1 VARSEFLEQAGPSA
15 VSACQLCKRYGHVT
29 ALDRVD
35 IDLVPGEV
43 HAIVGE
49 NGAGKSTLAKCLAGA
64 EHPDRGAILVDGR
77 EQVFSGRR
85 ASIAAGIGYVPQGS
99 SLVGAL
105 TLMENLLVARD
116 GILIDR
122 ARARADLTAAAR
134 RLNANISLDVP
145 TFRLSLAELQL
156 AEIALALAQGAR
168 VLLLDE
174 PTSALGPVD
183 VERLIACMHDL
194 ASRGTAVGLV
204 THRIVEVLRGADRV
218 TVLRV
223 GKLVHHGL
231 TKGLTPDAL
240 AQLIVGERTRDVQRS
255 GLRQRGY
262 TRLRARGLRV
272 KDGDLAVLND
282 VSIEVGGGE
291 IVGIAGVAGPSQPA
305 LAQTLAGIRRPAR
318 GSVAIDGSDITGD
331 AARGAA
337 RKVAYVPDTRREAL
351 VMDLTIAKNASFLRM
366 HEPGFQRY
374 GLRVAAAEDRYGEW
388 ICREFDLRPPRPQ
401 LLAAG
406 LSGGN
411 QQKLM
416 VGREIA
422 GEPSVII
429 AHGPTQGL
437 DLASAAAIRSRLS
450 AAAENGAAVV
460 VISADLD
467 EILTIS
473 DRIVVLAAGRI
484 TDTIDVRGGKVDMV
498 RLGRAMT
505 DAAPAAVSA

>member
-1 VARSEFLEQAGPSA
+1 VVPTGPVEQAAPSA
-15 VSACQLCKRYGHVT
+15 VSAWQLSKRYGRVT
-29 ALDRVD
+29 ALDGVD

-64 EHPDRGAILVDGR
+64 EHPDRGAILIDGR
-77 EQVFSGRR
+77 EQAFAGRR
-85 ASIAAGIGYVPQGS
+85 DSIAAGIGYVPQAL

-105 TLMENLLVARD
+105 TLEENLLVARD

-122 ARARADLTAAAR
+122 ARAKADLAAAAK
-134 RLNANISLDVP
+134 RLNAKLSLDVP

-174 PTSALGPVD
+174 PTSALGPVE
-183 VERLIACMHDL
+183 VERLIACMREL
-194 ASRGTAVGLV
+194 ASQGTAVGLV
-204 THRIVEVLRGADRV
+204 THRIVEVLKGADRV
-218 TVLRV
+218 TVLRI
-223 GKLVHHGL
+223 GKLVHHGP
-231 TKGLTPDAL
+231 TKGLTADAL

-255 GLRQRGY
+255 GLRQRGIP
-262 TRLRARGLRV
+262 RLKARGLRV
-272 KDGDLAVLND
+272 EDNDLAVLDD
-282 VSIEVGGGE
+282 VSIDVGRGE
-291 IVGIAGVAGPSQPA
+291 IVGVAGVAGLSQPA
-305 LAQTLAGIRRPAR
+305 LAQTLVGIRRPAR
-318 GSVAIDGSDITGD
+318 GSVEIDGSEITGD
-331 AARGAA
+331 AARGAQH
-337 RKVAYVPDTRREAL
+337 KVAYVPDTRREAL
-351 VMDLTIAKNASFLRM
+351 VLDLSIAKNASFLRM

-374 GLRVAAAEDRYGEW
+374 GLRVAATEDRYGAQ
-388 ICREFDLRPPRPQ
+388 ICAEFDVRPPRPQ

-422 GEPSVII
+422 GEPSVIV

-437 DLASAAAIRSRLS
+437 DLAASAAIRSRLT
-450 AAAENGAAVV
+450 AAAENGAAVI

-484 TDTIDVRGGKVDMV
+484 TDTIEVRDGKVDMV
-498 RLGRAMT
+498 RLGRAMA
-505 DAAPAAVSA
+505 DAAPATVTA